1 MPRATETRQ
10 NDRDA
15 KAKPLG
21 RKAFSADQVISA
33 MTQDLLIPRPQIII
47 SPMADDSTLAWTN
60 RSVLRPGREGP
71 YLCIQD
77 IVVFVRDLDR
87 SLHFYVDQLGFELIA
102 DKRVTTDGVGWVEV
116 APPDGSAN
124 LAVVAPKPDT
134 PEYEQIGG
142 YRSVLFMTEDVQ
154 ALYKQWSERGVHF
167 VSPPDS
173 ARWGGTYTQF
183 EDPDGNGFGLEGFD
197 EVRRSLELRRQEHA
211 EKLEAERRAAHEL
224 DIAKQ
229 VQARLFPQ
237 IQPQLKTMEYAGVC
251 LQARQVGGDYFD
263 FLSLGPQRL
272 GMIIGD
278 VSGKGIAA
286 ALLMANLQASLRSQS
301 ALAFDQ
307 PEALLRSV
315 NRLFYDNTGEAAYAS
330 LFFADYDDLSRRLR
344 YANCGH
350 LSGLL
355 LRPDGK
361 VEQLGSTSTLLG
373 LFRDWDCSLCEQELS
388 PGDVLALYTDGV
400 TEACNARGEEF
411 GERNLIDALQQHR
424 ELPCQALLTTI
435 VDEVRQFS
443 PQEQH
448 DDITAIVAKCRA
460 NQ

>member
-1 MPRATETRQ
+1 
-10 NDRDA
+10 
-15 KAKPLG
+15 
-21 RKAFSADQVISA
+21 
-33 MTQDLLIPRPQIII
+33 
-47 SPMADDSTLAWTN
+47 MASDPTLAWTS
-60 RSVLRPGREGP
+60 RSVLRPSREDS

-87 SLHFYVDQLGFELIA
+87 SLRFYVDQLGFELIA
-102 DKRVTTDGVGWVEV
+102 DKRLTTDGVGWIEV
-116 APPDGSAN
+116 APPDGTAN
-124 LAVVAPKPDT
+124 LALVSPKPDS
-134 PEYEQIGG
+134 PEYNLIGG
-142 YRSVLFMTEDVQ
+142 YRWILFMTEDVE
-154 ALYKQWSERGVHF
+154 AKYKEWSERGVHF
-167 VSPPDS
+167 IAPPETP
-173 ARWGGTYTQF
+173 AWGGTYTRF
-183 EDPDGNGFGLEGFD
+183 EDPDGNAFGLEGFD

-211 EKLEAERRAAHEL
+211 QKLEAERRAAHEL
-224 DIAKQ
+224 EIAKQ

-237 IQPQLKTMEYAGVC
+237 IQPQLKTLEYAGMC

-307 PEALLRSV
+307 PEVLLQSV
-315 NRLFYDNTGEAAYAS
+315 NRLFYDNTADAAYAS
-330 LFFADYDDLSRRLR
+330 LFFADYDDATRRLR
-344 YANCGH
+344 YVNCGH

-355 LRPDGK
+355 LRGDGT
-361 VEQLGSTSTLLG
+361 VEELESTSALLG
-373 LFRDWDCSLCEQELS
+373 LFREWDCSMGEQELR

-411 GERNLIDALQQHR
+411 GKGSLVDALLQHR

-435 VDEVRQFS
+435 VDEVQRFC

-448 DDITAIVAKCRA
+448 DDITAIIAKFKGER
-460 NQ
+460 

>member
-1 MPRATETRQ
+1 M
-10 NDRDA
+10 
-15 KAKPLG
+15 
-21 RKAFSADQVISA
+21 
-33 MTQDLLIPRPQIII
+33 
-47 SPMADDSTLAWTN
+47 
-60 RSVLRPGREGP
+60 LRPGREDP

-102 DKRVTTDGVGWVEV
+102 DKRVTSDGLGWVEV
-116 APPDGSAN
+116 APPDGSAD
-124 LAVVAPKPDT
+124 LALVAPKPDS
-134 PEYEQIGG
+134 PEYNLIGG
-142 YRSVLFMTEDVQ
+142 YRWILFMTEDVQ
-154 ALYKQWSERGVHF
+154 AKYKEWSERGVHF
-167 VSPPDS
+167 VSPPEN
-173 ARWGGTYTQF
+173 ATWGGTYTRF
-183 EDPDGNGFGLEGFD
+183 EDPDGNAFGLEGFD

-224 DIAKQ
+224 EIAKQ

-237 IQPQLKTMEYAGVC
+237 IQPQLKTLEYAGVC

-315 NRLFYDNTGEAAYAS
+315 NRLFYDNTADAAYAS
-330 LFFADYDDLSRRLR
+330 LFFADYDDTTRRLR

-355 LRPDGK
+355 LRRDGK
-361 VEQLGSTSTLLG
+361 VEQLTSTTTLLG
-373 LFRDWDCSLCEQELS
+373 MFREWDCSMCEQQLS

-400 TEACNARGEEF
+400 TEACNERGEEF
-411 GERNLIDALQQHR
+411 GERCLIEALRQHQG
-424 ELPCQALLTTI
+424 LPCQALLTAI
-435 VDEVRQFS
+435 VDEVQRFS
-443 PQEQH
+443 SEEQG
-448 DDITAIVAKCRA
+448 DDITAIVAKFTA
-460 NQ
+460 NG